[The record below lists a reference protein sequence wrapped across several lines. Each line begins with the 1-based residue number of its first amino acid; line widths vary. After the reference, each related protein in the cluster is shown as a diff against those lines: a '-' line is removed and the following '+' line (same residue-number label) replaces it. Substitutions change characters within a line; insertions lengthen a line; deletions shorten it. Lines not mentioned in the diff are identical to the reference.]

1 MPNRFTQKTQ
11 KAEQKCVFGPSPREP
26 CRAGSAAK
34 TGVPQILRIH
44 QVKTD
49 RSQMHTGRG
58 VIEHLSVTFTLGR
71 RVIDSKWLVN
81 PVDCLVG
88 STYIGWARRSACWLL
103 PPTGLPTLSLPLDCL
118 YGVVSFYCSS
128 VDLRWPAAYA
138 LGDL

>member
-49 RSQMHTGRG
+49 RSQMHTDRD
-58 VIEHLSVTFTLGR
+58 VSEHLSVTFTLGR

-88 STYIGWARRSACWLL
+88 TAYVVWQGAL
-103 PPTGLPTLSLPLDCL
+103 PVGSFPLQDFQHRPAL
-118 YGVVSFYCSS
+118 YCP
-128 VDLRWPAAYA
+128 L
-138 LGDL
+138 

>member
-49 RSQMHTGRG
+49 RSQMHTDRD
-58 VIEHLSVTFTLGR
+58 VIEHLSVTLTLQAKTNRFEVACESGGLSSGHS
-71 RVIDSKWLVN
+71 VHWFGKEL
-81 PVDCLVG
+81 CLLAPSPYRTSNIVPA
-88 STYIGWARRSACWLL
+88 IE
-103 PPTGLPTLSLPLDCL
+103 LPL
-118 YGVVSFYCSS
+118 
-128 VDLRWPAAYA
+128 
-138 LGDL
+138 